1 MRGDRFVV
9 RRRGILMGAAMAVM
23 LVGAACSKK
32 SQTASSP
39 PVVTTPPAT
48 SAVSPSPTPA
58 AAITVQ
64 QTGGFRFKP
73 ATLTVKT
80 GQQITVQNVDTNQH
94 TFTIQGQGINVVNDG
109 GKSQPVVINLA
120 PGTYTFICTFHV
132 SLGMKGTI
140 TVTA

>member
-1 MRGDRFVV
+1 
-9 RRRGILMGAAMAVM
+9 MGAAMAVM

-48 SAVSPSPTPA
+48 SAVSPGPTPA

-80 GQQITVQNVDTNQH
+80 GQQITAQNVDPNTRWPLLRSLPSSARLQGATNSQNLLERSRGRWPE
-94 TFTIQGQGINVVNDG
+94 TIAL
-109 GKSQPVVINLA
+109 P
-120 PGTYTFICTFHV
+120 
-132 SLGMKGTI
+132 SLWFSRTH
-140 TVTA
+140 

>member
-9 RRRGILMGAAMAVM
+9 RRRGILMGAAVAVM

-64 QTGGFRFKP
+64 QTGGFRVKP
-73 ATLTVKT
+73 TTLTGKT
-80 GQQITVQNVDTNQH
+80 GQQITLQNVDTKQH
-94 TFTIQGQGINVVNDG
+94 TVPIHGQGIKVVNDG
-109 GKSQPVVINLA
+109 GESQPVGLKPA
-120 PGTYTFICTFHV
+120 P
-132 SLGMKGTI
+132 
-140 TVTA
+140 

>member
-1 MRGDRFVV
+1 
-9 RRRGILMGAAMAVM
+9 MGAAVAVM

-48 SAVSPSPTPA
+48 SAVSPGPTPA

-80 GQQITVQNVDTNQH
+80 GQQITVT
-94 TFTIQGQGINVVNDG
+94 TFKCFLYDL
-109 GKSQPVVINLA
+109 S
-120 PGTYTFICTFHV
+120 
-132 SLGMKGTI
+132 SLGGLYRIGSLVGLAFALTLVSIALQKF
-140 TVTA
+140 VLRAPKALS